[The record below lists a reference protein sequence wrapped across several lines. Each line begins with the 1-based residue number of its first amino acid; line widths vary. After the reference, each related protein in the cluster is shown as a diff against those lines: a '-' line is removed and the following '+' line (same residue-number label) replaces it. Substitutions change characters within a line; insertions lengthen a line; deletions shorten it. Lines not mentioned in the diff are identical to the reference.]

1 MSKTLEDY
9 VRVGKTFTK
18 KERREYWLLT
28 DGQKNKF
35 WAQKF
40 KEEENK

>member
-28 DGQKNKF
+28 DGQKSKF

>member
-9 VRVGKTFTK
+9 VRVGNTLTN
-18 KERREYWLLT
+18 KERGEYWKMT
-28 DGQKNKF
+28 DEQKRKF

-40 KEEENK
+40 KEEENE